1 MTIEMKNIN
10 NSKQNNSIFELANN
24 FVEKCNI
31 IVINLIVLAM
41 LGGILMVPTLLI
53 FVYEFTQDKISFYK
67 IERQLKNVDL
77 DQTLKKLKEVNLNK
91 KDKIWYNRLFS
102 LNSKPFELEQ
112 LKRITTD
119 DQRYNGTV
127 LKMKNLTNNIC
138 KIETIFFDQLFGQYD
153 FIEIQNTSLK
163 PNEETLVYLAYK
175 NLAFDGYHTKSINHT
190 SLLMLDE
197 YSSLPEEFLAYKI
210 INKLLSDE
218 YTSLEWKFAP
228 EQIARLKKD
237 SSNSIYAHVD
247 LSKILNL
254 KENIDDRMFFA
265 ESMFRKSCCENN
277 TIKVKYS
284 SQQ

>member
-1 MTIEMKNIN
+1 MKNIN
-10 NSKQNNSIFELANN
+10 NSKQNNSIFELADN

-31 IVINLIVLAM
+31 VVINLIVLAM

-77 DQTLKKLKEVNLNK
+77 DQTLKKLKEINLNK

-119 DQRYNGTV
+119 DERYNGTV
-127 LKMKNLTNNIC
+127 LKIKNLTDNIC
-138 KIETIFFDQLFGQYD
+138 RIETIFFDQLFGQYD
-153 FIEIQNTSLK
+153 FIEIQNSSLK

-175 NLAFDGYHTKSINHT
+175 NLDFRGYHTKSINHT

-210 INKLLSDE
+210 INKLLSYE
-218 YTSLEWKFAP
+218 YLNLERKFAP
-228 EQIARLKKD
+228 EQIAQLKKD
-237 SSNSIYAHVD
+237 SSNSIYAWVD
-247 LSKILNL
+247 LSKIFSL
-254 KENIDDRMFFA
+254 KEDIDHRILLA
-265 ESMFRKSCCENN
+265 ELIFRKSCRENN
-277 TIKVKYS
+277 TIKAQYP